1 MRVALAG
8 NWPPP
13 NGGVSIHV
21 AALALALE
29 RRGVD
34 VTVLDIGEGG
44 HRGGLVRPARGPGPY
59 AAALARAAAEGRIVH
74 VHTTGANRKS
84 WVVAFLGGRARLPF
98 GPRGVLTLHSGLA
111 PGWLRAAAHR
121 RRAAAAA
128 CAGYGK
134 IVAVNE
140 EIAGAVAAC
149 GVPARKI
156 EVVAPFSPSVAAD
169 PLPPPQ
175 ALAPLRAASRP
186 LYAAAVAPGPTYG
199 ADVLLPA
206 FRLVRRRNPRAG
218 LVLFG
223 PATDPAWL
231 REEGVLALGEVDHR
245 TALGVIGAADVF
257 VRPTRADGDAV
268 SVREAL
274 SLGRVVVATRVGKRP
289 EGCLLVP
296 AADPDALAE
305 AMTRAATAAPR
316 RPQPRPDDADPFDS
330 LVAIYESLLA
340 PRPLPDGG
348 RQRARAP
355 TF

>member
-1 MRVALAG
+1 VIRVAIAG

-13 NGGVSIHV
+13 TGGVATHV
-21 AALALALE
+21 AALAHGLE
-29 RRGVD
+29 RRGID
-34 VTVLDIGEGG
+34 VTVLDIGEGE
-44 HRGGLVRPARGPGPY
+44 HRSALVRPARGPGPY
-59 AAALARAAAEGRIVH
+59 TAALARVAAEGRLVH
-74 VHTTGANRKS
+74 VHTTGANPRS

-98 GPRGVLTLHSGLA
+98 GPRAVLTLHSGLL
-111 PGWLRAAAHR
+111 PGWLRGAAHR
-121 RRAAAAA
+121 RRMAAAA
-128 CAGYGK
+128 CAGYGT

-156 EVVAPFSPSVAAD
+156 QVVAPFSPNVVQD
-169 PLPPPQ
+169 PLPPPA
-175 ALAPLRAASRP
+175 ALAPLRAAARP
-186 LYAAAVAPGPTYG
+186 LYAAALAPGPTYG

-206 FRLVRRRNPRAG
+206 FRRVRARNLHAG

-223 PATDPAWL
+223 PGADPGWQSEDGL
-231 REEGVLALGEVDHR
+231 VSLGELDHR

-274 SLGRVVVATRVGKRP
+274 AFGKAVVATRVGKRP

-296 AADPDALAE
+296 PTDVDALAD
-305 AMTRAATAAPR
+305 AMVRAASGASR
-316 RPQPRPDDADPFDS
+316 RARRDEPDPFDT
-330 LVAIYESLLA
+330 LVAIYASHA
-340 PRPLPDGG
+340 ASRPLTDGG